1 MQALIMRISFSRLI
15 LVCRHAFAL
24 LVASLVVGCAGA
36 GEGAVKGAGA
46 GALAGAAGG
55 LVSALVWG
63 GDPGEHMARGA
74 TAGATIGAIGGAVE
88 GSNRASAEK
97 ERQARQEQQELEQF
111 RRDIGND
118 AFDAVVALAE
128 CRQEVAIANARVA
141 ARSTNSNHALAGLWI
156 QALTFEDQDDTD
168 GLLAITPE
176 IIRWDREINDQTQF
190 DRELEDAY
198 QGLIDIRAEYS
209 LPLRCT

>member
-1 MQALIMRISFSRLI
+1 MQNSLVRLFRVSHYSI
-15 LVCRHAFAL
+15 VLVIAF
-24 LVASLVVGCAGA
+24 LVAGCAGA
-36 GEGAVKGAGA
+36 GEGAMKGAGA
-46 GALAGAAGG
+46 GALAGAASG

-88 GSNRASAEK
+88 GSSRASAEK
-97 ERQARQEQQELEQF
+97 EHQARQEQQELEQF

-128 CRQEVAIANARVA
+128 CRQEVALANARVA
-141 ARSTNSNHALAGLWI
+141 AKSTNSNHALAGLWI
-156 QALTFEDQDDTD
+156 QALTYADQDDAD
-168 GLLAITPE
+168 GLVALTPE

-190 DRELEDAY
+190 DRELKDAY
-198 QGLIDIRAEYS
+198 QGLIDIRAEYA
-209 LPLRCT
+209 LPLHCGS